1 MWPTL
6 KNRKQFDLVY
16 SQGRKRTSKSLVV
29 FYLDSAPDR
38 RVAYVA
44 SRKVGGAVQR
54 NRAKRLLR
62 VAFRGVAAGR
72 SMPGGWFVL
81 VARGRILESRSP
93 DVEREFS
100 NVLDA
105 LEKST
110 ASGTGE
116 V

>member
-29 FYLDSAPDR
+29 FYLDNAPDR

-62 VAFRGVAAGR
+62 EALRQAAA
-72 SMPGGWFVL
+72 SQTLPVGWFVL
-81 VARGRILESRSP
+81 VARGRILESRSS
-93 DVEREFS
+93 DVERELAS
-100 NVLDA
+100 ALDN
-105 LEKST
+105 LENP
-110 ASGTGE
+110 AAG
-116 V
+116 